1 MFIIL
6 TRVSWGRFGCKFVT
20 PEGGKIVPEDKKYVQ
35 MWKKE
40 KIKTEFYFRMIIIM
54 Q

>member
-20 PEGGKIVPEDKKYVQ
+20 PEGGKIVPEHTEKNVQ
-35 MWKKE
+35 MWKK
-40 KIKTEFYFRMIIIM
+40 IKKEFYSVLL
-54 Q
+54 